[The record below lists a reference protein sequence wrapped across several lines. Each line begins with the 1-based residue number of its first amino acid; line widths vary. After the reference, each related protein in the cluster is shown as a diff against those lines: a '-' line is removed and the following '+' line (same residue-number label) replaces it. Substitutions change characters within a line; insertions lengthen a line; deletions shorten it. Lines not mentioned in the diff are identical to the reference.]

1 MRTITIKSAR
11 SGTEVTGAWNGRTYK
26 SFFNDEKCYR
36 IYLDGTE
43 VNVLKTDLEAI
54 ASEEMKKDE
63 ERKKAQEKLEKVE
76 AFQKAI
82 KIVLNKS
89 YLNAYC
95 EVCSDETSELLK
107 EVFADF
113 NAKLRENNLRGFLL
127 EF

>member
-1 MRTITIKSAR
+1 MKKITVKSAR

-26 SFFNDEKCYR
+26 SYYSDDCVR

-43 VNVLKTDLEAI
+43 VNVLKTDMEAI

>member
-1 MRTITIKSAR
+1 MKKITVKSAI

-26 SFFNDEKCYR
+26 SYYSDDCVR

-43 VNVLKTDLEAI
+43 VNVLKSDLEAI

-63 ERKKAQEKLEKVE
+63 ERKKAQQTLEKVE

-95 EVCSDETSELLK
+95 EICSDETSELLK

-113 NAKLRENNLRGFLL
+113 NAKLREKNLRGFLL

>member
-26 SFFNDEKCYR
+26 SYYNDDCVR

-63 ERKKAQEKLEKVE
+63 ERKRKAEEAKRVE
-76 AFQKAI
+76 EFSKAI
-82 KIVLNKS
+82 NIVLDRR
-89 YLNAYC
+89 YLNAYLTI
-95 EVCSDETSELLK
+95 CSDETKKLLK
-107 EVFADF
+107 EVFDNFTAELQKSYLYSF
-113 NAKLRENNLRGFLL
+113 LRVV
-127 EF
+127 